1 MKKSVCQNTK
11 QISTTPEKQSVVSQ
25 KESVVSQKESVVYTN
40 LQIQTEFKELND
52 RAIEHTGL
60 YWFTLNQKLHS
71 VFSETSGESTKQSTL
86 DYLQHHQRS
95 DLDPLKTHTSFG
107 SAQHH

>member
-1 MKKSVCQNTK
+1 MIKKSVCQNTK
-11 QISTTPEKQSVVSQ
+11 QISTAPEKQSVVSQ
-25 KESVVSQKESVVYTN
+25 KESIIYTN
-40 LQIQTEFKELND
+40 LQIQTEIKELND
-52 RAIEHTGL
+52 REIEQTGL
-60 YWFTLNQKLHS
+60 YWFTLNQELHP
-71 VFSETSGESTKQSTL
+71 VFPETPGESTKQSTL